1 MKDDVFQEFYDGV
14 KREGVSVLV
23 APTSYGKTLTSPHLL
38 NKARGDGLAYG
49 LIHVVP
55 YRALVK
61 EIYLEKFRNN
71 VYGFKTGYQSMD
83 EIEGGADKDPFFL
96 RDIVVT
102 TLDSYAWNAFGIP
115 VAEFDKVVN
124 HLSQGHGYVASMGI
138 YTSVN
143 VFDEAHVFL
152 GSGSE
157 RAVFAMVQAAVA
169 HLARLGVP
177 VAVETATIPSAK
189 LKALADVVDRPLPTV
204 LVCGTEDCSGSSLA
218 KNYRRVVGDR
228 LRVVSDRDWYDRNS
242 FDWRTKLIG
251 EDEAL
256 QVVKGLCRDRTV
268 LVIRN
273 TVKSAVE
280 TYEGLKKAG
289 CDEVVLLHGL
299 LGARDREKKLEKVRD
314 IVDRGGPGAIVAT
327 QVVEAGVEVE
337 APALVTDAAPIENL
351 AQRAGRLCRSKTAQ
365 KCSREGVEVYVVKNE
380 NYKGVYDE
388 GLVKRSLEVV
398 ETTIKD
404 GKTIDWR
411 LLEDYPPGSGRVSFA
426 NLMEQVYGA
435 LGGYS
440 APVKQWALS
449 KALSLDLPASRMMA
463 VLRELLRGELSSTT
477 LVKLAPG
484 GDVENFVP
492 MELGR
497 LSRLLESSGFSRCV
511 GFKNGSV
518 LFKVKLMV
526 GNEERGVD
534 VEVELK
540 QVKTPFDLTNTV
552 YRRVKD
558 EHKLSGVSLR
568 DYYVELSASCY
579 DSERGVVYE

>member
-1 MKDDVFQEFYDGV
+1 
-14 KREGVSVLV
+14 
-23 APTSYGKTLTSPHLL
+23 
-38 NKARGDGLAYG
+38 
-49 LIHVVP
+49 
-55 YRALVK
+55 
-61 EIYLEKFRNN
+61 
-71 VYGFKTGYQSMD
+71 
-83 EIEGGADKDPFFL
+83 
-96 RDIVVT
+96 
-102 TLDSYAWNAFGIP
+102 
-115 VAEFDKVVN
+115 
-124 HLSQGHGYVASMGI
+124 MGI

-169 HLARLGVP
+169 HLAGLGVP

-204 LVCGTEDCSGSSLA
+204 LVCGTEDCSGSPPDFSLA

-228 LRVVSDRDWYDRNS
+228 LRVVSDRDWYDRNR

-256 QVVKGLCRDRTV
+256 QVVKDLCRDRTV

-273 TVKSAVE
+273 TVLSAVS

-299 LGARDREKKLEKVRD
+299 LGARDREKKLEKVRE

-337 APALVTDAAPIENL
+337 ALALVTDVAPIENL

-380 NYKGVYDE
+380 NYKEVYDK
-388 GLVKRSLEVV
+388 GLVEKSLKVIEKTLN
-398 ETTIKD
+398 E
-404 GKTIDWR
+404 GETIDWR
-411 LLEDYPPGSGRVSFA
+411 LLEDYPPRSGRVSFA
-426 NLMEQVYGA
+426 NLMERVYGA

-449 KALSLDLPASRMMA
+449 KALSLDLPAYRMIA
-463 VLRELLRGELSSTT
+463 VLRELLKGELSSTT

-497 LSRLLESSGFSRCV
+497 LSELVEKRGFGSCV
-511 GFKNGSV
+511 GGKDGGV
-518 LFKVKLMV
+518 PFKVRILAGGQLREV
-526 GNEERGVD
+526 VVN
-534 VEVELK
+534 VEVNHVE
-540 QVKTPFDLTNTV
+540 TPFDLTNTV
-552 YRRVKD
+552 YWRVKD
-558 EHKLSGVSLR
+558 ELKLSGVSLR
-568 DYYVELSASCY
+568 DYYVELSKSCY
-579 DSERGVVYE
+579 DSDRGVVYE